1 MVSATLAMAP
11 ENPSK
16 MPNLSDFHTRARPGM
31 AASVY
36 FWAEKFILVIIYQF
50 LPRKAKIYKYIHC
63 IFCRFNF
70 RLLDFEATQLI
81 SIAQDF
87 LWTDFQSSKSIFSST
102 LTMSKDFSC
111 SSAGLTAV

>member
-36 FWAEKFILVIIYQF
+36 FWAEKLILVIIYQF
-50 LPRKAKIYKYIHC
+50 LPR
-63 IFCRFNF
+63 
-70 RLLDFEATQLI
+70 
-81 SIAQDF
+81 
-87 LWTDFQSSKSIFSST
+87 
-102 LTMSKDFSC
+102 
-111 SSAGLTAV
+111 